1 MNKKKRYADAMYP
14 VIYPETMTNGK
25 EIITNPDKVLAK
37 LRHKK
42 FEVCFKR
49 SMNALKGGIN
59 DFAHDMPSMKKSSS
73 ELNKLPMKKMYAWE
87 KELGS
92 HAHADLEHNW

>member
-1 MNKKKRYADAMYP
+1 MAMYP

-25 EIITNPDKVLAK
+25 EIVTNPNRVLAK
-37 LRHKK
+37 LKKKK

-49 SMNALKGGIN
+49 SMNALKGEIN
-59 DFAHDMPSMKKSSS
+59 SYSKEMPSIKSQSS
-73 ELNKLPMKKMYAWE
+73 ALNKLPMKKMYAWE
-87 KELGS
+87 KELGK